1 VHRAGGGLAGA
12 GAAWLKQAMEPVRIP
27 ALAAIVACDRHGA
40 IGRDGGL
47 PWRIRS
53 DLAFFKATTLG
64 HPVIMGRTTAES
76 IGRPLPGRTNIVLTS
91 RGVPGEGWVQVASPQ
106 AALDACAGAPA
117 FVIGGAQVYA
127 AFAPLV
133 ARWLVTHVEAEVAD
147 ADAFLDPAIVGQWG
161 TWAAEDIASHP
172 AAPPADA
179 YPIRIVAYAAPGT
192 DLP

>member
-1 VHRAGGGLAGA
+1 
-12 GAAWLKQAMEPVRIP
+12 MEPAP
-27 ALAAIVACDRHGA
+27 TLTAIVACDRNGA
-40 IGRDGGL
+40 IGRAGGL

-76 IGRPLPGRTNIVLTS
+76 IGRPLPGRANIVLTP
-91 RGVPGEGWVQVASPQ
+91 RGLAGEGWVQVPSPQ
-106 AALDACAGAPA
+106 AALAACAAAPA

-147 ADAFLDPAIVGQWG
+147 ADAFLDPALLEQWSA
-161 TWAAEDIASHP
+161 WPAEELARHP
-172 AAPPADA
+172 AAPPADEYA
-179 YPIRIVAYAAPGT
+179 IRIMAYAAPGAG
-192 DLP
+192 LP

>member
-1 VHRAGGGLAGA
+1 
-12 GAAWLKQAMEPVRIP
+12 MEPVRIP

-133 ARWLVTHVEAEVAD
+133 ARWLVTPANGLPPVKAQVARHGGYLALLPCGDGILEALNRMKV
-147 ADAFLDPAIVGQWG
+147 
-161 TWAAEDIASHP
+161 
-172 AAPPADA
+172 
-179 YPIRIVAYAAPGT
+179 
-192 DLP
+192 